1 MFELRCSVSNA
12 LANGQRVLFVPGGL
26 FLVSTRRT
34 ANRPGKSPCAQ
45 DFEEKLSVVAL
56 ACSFVLAWAAAV
68 ASATRLRVSLF
79 AALTRRG
86 CGLQNRCAVFPPA
99 TRGVMCSL
107 SSDIGAEL

>member
-68 ASATRLRVSLF
+68 ASATRLRVSLSRCCINQARLRTPKPLRGF
-79 AALTRRG
+79 SARNSRRYV
-86 CGLQNRCAVFPPA
+86 LAQ
-99 TRGVMCSL
+99 
-107 SSDIGAEL
+107 